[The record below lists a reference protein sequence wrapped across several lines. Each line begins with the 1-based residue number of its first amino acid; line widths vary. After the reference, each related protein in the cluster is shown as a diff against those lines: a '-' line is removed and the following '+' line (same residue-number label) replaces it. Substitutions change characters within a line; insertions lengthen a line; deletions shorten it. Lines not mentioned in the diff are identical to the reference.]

1 MNSNNILVNT
11 QSSIKIILDKIIY
24 FDPFQIKERLHD
36 ADIIFITHEHYDHFD
51 YESINLVKNNH
62 TIVIA
67 PKSMEKEVSEI
78 EFKDYIFLMPN
89 DEIVIENIMIKAI
102 PAYNIEKNFHPK
114 SNNWLGY
121 LIQYHDTTYYIA
133 GDTDKTKETEKVK
146 CDIAL
151 LPIGGKF
158 TMDVDEALEL
168 IRIIKP
174 KLVIPTHYGS
184 IVGDK
189 NDGQKFKE
197 KLTDIGIDCDL
208 LL

>member
-62 TIVIA
+62 TIVVA

-78 EFKDYIFLMPN
+78 EFKDYIFLKPN

-102 PAYNIEKNFHPK
+102 PAYNIEKSFHPK

-174 KLVIPTHYGS
+174 KLVIPTHYGL

-197 KLTDIGIDCDL
+197 KLIDIGIDCDL